1 MHACMQLLVHNDYTS
16 VSGIFGVQKQM
27 FRGRVFIQTSHLD
40 YHILIDPF
48 CKPLGHDV
56 PAIGHLNG
64 LAMLSENRLSRAH
77 TFATCRMLRFAASRA
92 LSASWR
98 RSP

>member
-40 YHILIDPF
+40 YHILIEPF
-48 CKPLGHDV
+48 V
-56 PAIGHLNG
+56 Q
-64 LAMLSENRLSRAH
+64 
-77 TFATCRMLRFAASRA
+77 TFAT
-92 LSASWR
+92 
-98 RSP
+98 